1 MKYQKIKAMENAI
14 RTELNNRNTKYINTY
29 NNLLGYFLLFDELY
43 QTNHYDI
50 IKSIYEN
57 NSIYHNIIYKTFENN
72 VSERTIYRYRKQ
84 YIICFKAICSMD
96 KSLLYSTTKE
106 LAV

>member
-1 MKYQKIKAMENAI
+1 MTQIGRFFHFICCKIYGMKYQKIKAMENAI
-14 RTELNNRNTKYINTY
+14 RTALNNRNTKYINTY

-57 NSIYHNIIYKTFENN
+57 NSI
-72 VSERTIYRYRKQ
+72 R
-84 YIICFKAICSMD
+84 A
-96 KSLLYSTTKE
+96 
-106 LAV
+106 